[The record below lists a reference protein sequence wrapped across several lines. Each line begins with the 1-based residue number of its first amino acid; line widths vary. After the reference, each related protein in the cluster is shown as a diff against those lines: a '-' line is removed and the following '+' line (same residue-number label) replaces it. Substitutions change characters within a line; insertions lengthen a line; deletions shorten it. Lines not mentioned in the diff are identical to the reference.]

1 MNKIIS
7 LAVFALLGLLGSCT
21 INPHPMDMTQAVQ
34 SATTRGDHEALAKHY
49 EDAAKEMQAKAE
61 EHKKLLA
68 NYEAKRGL
76 YGKQA
81 QSLISHCQGLMRIY
95 EQAGAENLSMAE
107 SHRRIAAEAK

>member
-1 MNKIIS
+1 MKTLIAIV
-7 LAVFALLGLLGSCT
+7 LVALLGLLGSCAV
-21 INPHPMDMTQAVQ
+21 NPHPMDMTQAVQ
-34 SATTRGDHEALAKHY
+34 RATTRGDHEALAKHY

-81 QSLISHCQGLMRIY
+81 QSLISHCQGLMRAN
-95 EQAGAENLSMAE
+95 EQAAAENLSMAE
-107 SHRRIAAEAK
+107 SHRRMAAEAK